1 MSTERE
7 WTNVSVNCCWHIL
20 CYFDVN
26 FVFCIFLTV
35 VNFIIFVK
43 LYQYLQ
49 SVVLQS
55 YCSQTAVAVWLLY
68 VVWHVWD
75 GAECAV
81 WSLSIPPSQEDLCHG
96 SHQCHWVS
104 TRTPPRLQCESSQ
117 HAVRSRQTVWDKQQ
131 GWGMQGVTHPRTSW
145 KKKPWLLLFYPSYAF
160 WLFTARCTLVQSAVL
175 RSHVVCLSVCL

>member
-35 VNFIIFVK
+35 INCIIIFVK

-55 YCSQTAVAVWLLY
+55 YCSQTVVAVWLLY

-75 GAECAV
+75 GAECTV
-81 WSLSIPPSQEDLCHG
+81 WSLSIPPSQEDLCHC

-117 HAVRSRQTVWDKQQ
+117 HAVRSRQTVGDIQQ
-131 GWGMQGVTHPRTSW
+131 GWGMQGVTDPGTSW
-145 KKKPWLLLFYPSYAF
+145 KKNHGCCFFTLHTHFGFYIHYLSILQVYLKHVILLE
-160 WLFTARCTLVQSAVL
+160 
-175 RSHVVCLSVCL
+175 